1 MQKCKKAEI
10 VFEDLDSI
18 KLAPEDINFLDI
30 GGFDLNIDR
39 TGLYGRS
46 DLVKK
51 ISFEINL
58 KAKDLENK
66 TNPIGR
72 ILNQRDISKITLHYD
87 NSFDSIYTNWPG
99 SFIEQKFLQPKR
111 EKENPLQINQI
122 LNDKIVI
129 TIGED

>member
-1 MQKCKKAEI
+1 MEEVKNVEI

-18 KLAPEDINFLDI
+18 KLAPEDINFLDL

-66 TNPIGR
+66 INPIGR

-87 NSFDSIYTNWPG
+87 NSFDSIYTNWTG

>member
-1 MQKCKKAEI
+1 MQECKIVEI

-18 KLAPEDINFLDI
+18 KLDSRDVNFLDL

-66 TNPIGR
+66 INPIGR
-72 ILNQRDISKITLHYD
+72 ILNQRDVSKITLHYD
-87 NSFDSIYTNWPG
+87 SSFDSIYTNWPG

-122 LNDKIVI
+122 INDKIVI

>member
-1 MQKCKKAEI
+1 MEI
-10 VFEDLDSI
+10 VFEDFDSI
-18 KLAPEDINFLDI
+18 KLDSRDVNFLDL
-30 GGFDLNIDR
+30 GGFDLKNIDR

-58 KAKDLENK
+58 NAKDLERK
-66 TNPIGR
+66 IIPSKR
-72 ILNQRDISKITLHYD
+72 ILKKKDISKNTFHYK
-87 NSFDSIYTNWPG
+87 NSFDFIYTNWPG

-122 LNDKIVI
+122 LNGKIVI
-129 TIGED
+129 IIGEG